1 MLVTMKPVF
10 FRPKPGRR
18 LRHERGFTVLEI
30 MVVVVIIGLVAVIGF
45 PMMARSVVRA
55 RVLSQVGVLKQAIAT
70 ARIYALKRGGG
81 VAVRFLTTNAAQ
93 EGGEVLAWV
102 DGDGD
107 GSYGPPS
114 EILVGRW
121 QVGSNVI
128 LKPDPGNLLYKLG
141 GGTARGILFAAN
153 GAARVSE
160 SGSVGVGQGAI
171 VVSDRHQNDVRLL
184 VIGGTGTVVTEMR
197 DHESGVWSKELRFWR
212 Y

>member
-1 MLVTMKPVF
+1 MLVMMKPIHCKPMSVR
-10 FRPKPGRR
+10 RPRQE
-18 LRHERGFTVLEI
+18 HGFTLIEI

-45 PMMARSVVRA
+45 PMMARAVVRA
-55 RVLSQVGVLKQAIAT
+55 RVLSEVGVLKQAVAM
-70 ARIYALKRGGG
+70 ARIHALKQGGG

-102 DGDGD
+102 DGDRD
-107 GSYGPPS
+107 GSYGPPT

-121 QVGSNVI
+121 PVKNRVI
-128 LKPDPGNLLYKLG
+128 LKPDPGNALYKLG
-141 GGTARGILFAAN
+141 GGTARGILFYAN
-153 GAARVSE
+153 GAATVSE

-171 VVSDRHQNDVRLL
+171 VVSDHHENDVRLL

-197 DHESGVWSKELRFWR
+197 DPESGTWSKELRFWQ